1 MLVSDHGGVLS
12 YPAAAE
18 APNPPPTQHI
28 YSTNLDLKDEILL
41 PRSAPTA
48 PRQPTGDDAA
58 AAFPVAP
65 TDADA
70 SSRSSNVDNN
80 SGVHGIS
87 STSCHKGSSMNTPYS
102 QSSLSPNT
110 AVHTVARHSSKMDSE
125 LMLAAEA
132 KAPRR
137 EGIGLSRVVN
147 MIFSGSRSGSMKN
160 RNFNMRRGSRQQ
172 LLLPCLLG
180 DPFVCLNVDKRV
192 GVAAGTLL
200 GRLSLFYWPTMQQD
214 QRQQQQDQQHQEL
227 ESRQKEGP
235 MRGEVLLPQAYSDDG
250 VAICWTD
257 TSYLTAVVGAS
268 DVSLKGDG

>member
-1 MLVSDHGGVLS
+1 MLVSGHGGVLPC
-12 YPAAAE
+12 PAAAE
-18 APNPPPTQHI
+18 APNSLPTQLI
-28 YSTNLDLKDEILL
+28 YSSNLDLDDEILL

-70 SSRSSNVDNN
+70 SSRRSNVDNN
-80 SGVHGIS
+80 SSVHGVS

-102 QSSLSPNT
+102 QSPLSPNT
-110 AVHTVARHSSKMDSE
+110 AVHTVARHCSKMDSVS
-125 LMLAAEA
+125 MLAADA
-132 KAPRR
+132 KAPRK

-147 MIFSGSRSGSMKN
+147 MIFSGSRNRSMKN
-160 RNFNMRRGSRQQ
+160 RNGSMRRGSRQQ

-200 GRLSLFYWPTMQQD
+200 GRLSLFYWPTMQPD
-214 QRQQQQDQQHQEL
+214 QQQQQQDEQHQEL
-227 ESRQKEGP
+227 ESRQKEEP
-235 MRGEVLLPQAYSDDG
+235 MSGEVLLPQAYSDDG